1 MPDNT
6 PRLYF
11 LRGDDPARF
20 KQVLGSFRT
29 SMGDV
34 DLADL
39 NTTRLD
45 GDSLWTLEALFSD
58 AMTVPF
64 LAPRRMVIVEK
75 ARDFLG
81 RLNPDQQTR
90 MLSLLGDL
98 PQTTALV
105 LLVEDSLVRKKR
117 EVYWENARK
126 YLWILNWIEQNRDVG
141 AIVDCSL
148 PDEEEMPGWIIKR
161 AKELGG
167 AIRPDA
173 AYLLAGYVGND
184 TLRAQNELD
193 KLISYA
199 GAGKTV
205 TSEDV
210 VLLTAQDK
218 EGNIFALTDAIGERN
233 SNKAMQ
239 QFRLLT
245 ETSDVIEISAMI
257 HRQFRQL
264 IQAREI
270 IDEGGRQ
277 AEVERE
283 LKVLPF
289 LAEKLTAQ
297 ARRFSMA
304 QLLDIFNRLLEID
317 LDMKSGGLAGD
328 TAYELLI
335 AELTR

>member
-81 RLNPDQQTR
+81 RLNPDQQAR

-105 LLVEDSLVRKKR
+105 LLVE
-117 EVYWENARK
+117 
-126 YLWILNWIEQNRDVG
+126 
-141 AIVDCSL
+141 
-148 PDEEEMPGWIIKR
+148 
-161 AKELGG
+161 
-167 AIRPDA
+167 
-173 AYLLAGYVGND
+173 
-184 TLRAQNELD
+184 
-193 KLISYA
+193 
-199 GAGKTV
+199 
-205 TSEDV
+205 
-210 VLLTAQDK
+210 
-218 EGNIFALTDAIGERN
+218 
-233 SNKAMQ
+233 Q
-239 QFRLLT
+239 Q
-245 ETSDVIEISAMI
+245 
-257 HRQFRQL
+257 H
-264 IQAREI
+264 
-270 IDEGGRQ
+270 
-277 AEVERE
+277 
-283 LKVLPF
+283 
-289 LAEKLTAQ
+289 
-297 ARRFSMA
+297 
-304 QLLDIFNRLLEID
+304 LLEC
-317 LDMKSGGLAGD
+317 LSALNRCQQKPSPRSPRYHPALRWCRACWQ
-328 TAYELLI
+328 
-335 AELTR
+335 